1 MVKFSSL
8 IQFREY
14 IEKLP
19 LEFIVTELFR
29 VNGRKGKQRFGDEL
43 PFDWDLYGF
52 IEQSDA
58 IEGKELLGTISFRLL
73 SALPQR
79 DQDGGY
85 PNVVTHGHNYLFLS
99 TRQKDKY
106 NNLLLYCTYYHDI
119 NDVWVIPFEIPAIY
133 FQVQINAA
141 SAQKSLYYTPERPIV
156 IIREPVKFWRS
167 IELQT
172 HPSGHIP
179 LLSASSKERMGADNS
194 PLAIRFYLKERENAG
209 EPEDEEY
216 FWQLQDL
223 EVLYRSWYG
232 EWQYELYNTQI
243 EKWVKEDNYWT
254 NADGERRMYKN
265 GNKPPIEFAEEGDY
279 YKDGDGKLYKV
290 QNGKYVLLVNHR
302 DSTLPS
308 DYVSSWFTLDKGFMN
323 SIRND
328 LAKQFLLFGEGF
340 PNSKFEN
347 ISKFN
352 NPSSI
357 GLPLDFDLLEVHT
370 SADYT
375 EYFLL
380 FDPLQSL
387 TLNYPAGDFSVI

>member
-58 IEGKELLGTISFRLL
+58 VDGKELLGTISFRLL
-73 SALPQR
+73 SADKR
-79 DQDGGY
+79 DGFPD
-85 PNVVTHGHNYLFLS
+85 VVTHGHNYLFLS
-99 TRQKDKY
+99 NRQKDKY
-106 NNLLLYCTYYHDI
+106 NNLLLYCTYYHGI

-133 FQVQINAA
+133 FQVQINAE
-141 SAQKSLYYTPERPIV
+141 SAQKPLYYTPESPIV
-156 IIREPVKFWRS
+156 IIRDPVKFWNS
-167 IELQT
+167 IEQGY
-172 HPSGHIP
+172 PSKGHIP
-179 LLSASSKERMGADNS
+179 LLSSLSKKLRRGANS
-194 PLAIRFYLKERENAG
+194 PLAIRFYLTATETAG
-209 EPEDEEY
+209 GPEDEEY

-223 EVLYRSWYG
+223 EVLYLGWEG
-232 EWQYELYNTQI
+232 EWRYELYNTQI

-254 NADGERRMYKN
+254 NTDGERRMYKY
-265 GNKPPIEFAEEGDY
+265 GNKPPIEFAEEGGY
-279 YKDGDGKLYKV
+279 YKDSDGKLYLV
-290 QNGKYVLLVNHR
+290 QNGKYVLLVTHR
-302 DSTLPS
+302 ECNLPS
-308 DYVSSWFTLDKGFMN
+308 DYVSTWFTSSEGFMN

-328 LAKQFLLFGEGF
+328 FANKFLLFGEGF

-370 SADYT
+370 SADYV

-387 TLNYPAGDFSVI
+387 TLNYPAGDFVVI

>member
-58 IEGKELLGTISFRLL
+58 VDGKELLGTISFRLL
-73 SALPQR
+73 SADKR
-79 DQDGGY
+79 DGFPD
-85 PNVVTHGHNYLFLS
+85 VVTHGRNYLFLS
-99 TRQKDKY
+99 NRQKDTY
-106 NNLLLYCTYYHDI
+106 NNLLLYCTYYHGI

-133 FQVQINAA
+133 FQVQINAK
-141 SAQKSLYYTPERPIV
+141 SAQKPLYYAPERPLV
-156 IIREPVKFWRS
+156 IIRDPVKFWRS
-167 IELQT
+167 REHQGQRQT
-172 HPSGHIP
+172 HIP
-179 LLSASSKERMGADNS
+179 LLSARSKEMMGADNS

-223 EVLYRSWYG
+223 EVLHW
-232 EWQYELYNTQI
+232 ENQYELYNTQI

-302 DSTLPS
+302 DGNLPS
-308 DYVSSWFTLDKGFMN
+308 DYVSSWFTSSGGFMN
-323 SIRND
+323 SIRNG
-328 LAKQFLLFGEGF
+328 LAQQFLLFGEGF

-357 GLPLDFDLLEVHT
+357 GLPLDFDLLEIHT
-370 SADYT
+370 SADYV

-387 TLNYPAGDFSVI
+387 TLNYPAGGFSVI